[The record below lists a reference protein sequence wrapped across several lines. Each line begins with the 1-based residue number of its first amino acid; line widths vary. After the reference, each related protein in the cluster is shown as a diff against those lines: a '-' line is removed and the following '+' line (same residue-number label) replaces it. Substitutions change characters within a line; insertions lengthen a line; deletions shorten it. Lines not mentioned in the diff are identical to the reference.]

1 MKKINFKYDEGV
13 FFPEQNAHNLSKQ
26 DLKTVESF
34 HNLYFKLLEKKSG
47 LQISWLGHQTG
58 KIPSDLWLY
67 QELIYKE
74 QPDVIIETGT
84 HFGGSAVF
92 LATICG
98 LIGKGQVISIDLYP
112 KENLPKCDRLT
123 YLSGSSISNEIISKV
138 DKITENKEKILVIL
152 DSNHTKDHVYQEL
165 ILYSKYIKKGDL
177 LIVEDTFLNGHP
189 SHNDYGPGPTEAINL
204 FLKENDEFKIDRSLE
219 KFLLTLN
226 YKGFLRKVI

>member
-1 MKKINFKYDEGV
+1 MKKTNFKYDEGI

-26 DLKTVESF
+26 DLKTVASF

-58 KIPSDLWLY
+58 KIPFDLWLY

-74 QPDVIIETGT
+74 RPDVIIETGT
-84 HFGGSAVF
+84 HFGGSGVF
-92 LATICG
+92 LATICA

-138 DKITENKEKILVIL
+138 DKITEDKEKILVIL

-165 ILYSKYIKKGDL
+165 ILYSKYIKKGNL